1 MDSPEPTRI
10 DAKKIRTGPIRHKAL
25 SPELLE
31 RIEAIYGVLGR
42 YLGMKLEKFEIGFMR
57 DTTPDSEVAVWS
69 SIAAAWD
76 DYHERHLG
84 GMVEPDEEEKRII
97 AALIAISAGENDVRK
112 LPVRHAVGFRLLA
125 CYDGLSKS

>member
-1 MDSPEPTRI
+1 MDAPEPSRI
-10 DAKKIRTGPIRHKAL
+10 EAKKVRPGPIRNKSL

-57 DTTPDSEVAVWS
+57 DMTPDSEVAIWS

-76 DYHERHLG
+76 DYHEKHLS
-84 GMVEPDEEEKRII
+84 GMVKPDAEEIRIV
-97 AALIAISAGENDVRK
+97 AALIAISAGETDVGK
-112 LPVRHAVGFRLLA
+112 LPVRPAVGSLLLD
-125 CYDGLSKS
+125 CYDGLSK